1 MRSRQP
7 VAGRDGLA
15 VLDAE
20 EIRRALTRIAH
31 EILERTHGGDEVVLL
46 GIPTRGVPLARR
58 LAARIGEFEG
68 LEVPCGSLDVTM
80 HRDDLRLRPARALGR
95 TDLPAAGVDG
105 KTVVLVDDV
114 LYSGRTVR
122 AALDALTD
130 LGRPRAVQLAV
141 LVDRGHRE
149 LPIRADYV
157 GKNLPTSQ
165 REVVHVLLAEVDG
178 QDAVMISDEGQPVD
192 EAPPDLGRRPQPRRR
207 AADPRHRR
215 GTGQPGRPPDQE
227 AAHAARPDGRQPVLR
242 GLDQDPDLVRG
253 RGQAAVRR
261 RDQLLGQGLER
272 GQGREPQGHRADP
285 GGHGR
290 RRGRHPAQRL
300 RRRAPAGR
308 LGAGQRGERRR
319 RHARAPHPGPARRVH
334 HPAQARGG
342 RRRAAAGPGWTA
354 SGSRSSATCCTAGSP
369 GPTCCC

>member
-1 MRSRQP
+1 MCAATSS

-31 EILERTHGGDEVVLL
+31 EILERTHGGDGVILL

-80 HRDDLRLRPARALGR
+80 HRDDLRLRPARALCR
-95 TDLPAAGVDG
+95 TDLPVGGVDG

-114 LYSGRTVR
+114 LFSGRTVR

-130 LGRPRAVQLAV
+130 LGRPRTVQLAV

-165 REVVHVLLAEVDG
+165 REVVHVLLTEVDA
-178 QDAVMISDEGQPVD
+178 QDGVMISD
-192 EAPPDLGRRPQPRRR
+192 
-207 AADPRHRR
+207 
-215 GTGQPGRPPDQE
+215 
-227 AAHAARPDGRQPVLR
+227 DGRQP
-242 GLDQDPDLVRG
+242 
-253 RGQAAVRR
+253 
-261 RDQLLGQGLER
+261 
-272 GQGREPQGHRADP
+272 
-285 GGHGR
+285 
-290 RRGRHPAQRL
+290 
-300 RRRAPAGR
+300 
-308 LGAGQRGERRR
+308 
-319 RHARAPHPGPARRVH
+319 
-334 HPAQARGG
+334 
-342 RRRAAAGPGWTA
+342 
-354 SGSRSSATCCTAGSP
+354 
-369 GPTCCC
+369 